1 MNKTMKRVSALLLAV
16 LMVIAYM
23 PLAQENSFAKKK
35 KAKKPAKVK
44 IAKASVKK
52 NTKKI
57 TVSWKKAKNAKKY
70 IVSIKDLSTKLTSSK
85 TSKKVKITFNGQWN
99 TKYQIRVR
107 GVNGKKKGAWSAKKT
122 VKVGVDPKYTKALKD
137 ADENK
142 KAAEEAQ
149 KAAEEAQKA
158 NDQAA
163 KDLNNAQK
171 KLENLERELAA
182 SDVQDILRSIQLDQ
196 AKAALNAAKDE
207 LANAQAVVDAYNA
220 LTNEQKAALPAD
232 VKSAIETLAG
242 SIDDTKARIA
252 QLEENIEKIEEEIE
266 KLEKVKE
273 LHNAKSLKH
282 EDWNPEV
289 AEALNDMIVANSNSG
304 KYVVFD
310 FDNTCSI
317 FDVEEQLAVF
327 QLQVMAFEVTPA
339 ELPDVLATELNPEY
353 FTSPAPASGDYCSNA
368 NATYQDWIDD
378 ITAAYTKLYN
388 KYGPFDAGG
397 LAFDPDDEDLEELH
411 ADEDWKEFATK
422 MRAMYDC
429 VFDSESASVAYPW
442 VLYWFTGMTHDEVY
456 DLAYRSHSYYSE
468 VESEEITWTS
478 PSGYTSAIG
487 VAEYTWTAGTQVS
500 DNIIELMAALDNNG
514 IDVWVCSASA
524 TDPIRAAIDVWGLH
538 DHITGLLAMTNKYDD
553 VFDNEYDYTNGCAW
567 MPTADDDWEEGVVP
581 TKAQTQGKGKVTA
594 IENVC
599 MPLYNGAG
607 PIAGFMDSTGDYNF
621 CTEFADLEVVC
632 CFNRASRKV
641 TDGGGVIAEL
651 AVYQA
656 DNLNYDY
663 YDARTAGDTLYVL
676 QGRDER
682 GLRKLNPKRTTW
694 RLGKSSELL
703 FRGSDNYTQ
712 LDKMI
717 ELGMDT
723 KTIVDDFAIKTPAGD
738 PKYGFDFKYGF
749 LTEYDGYHSI
759 GEEAPHN
766 PNLLKHADWNPE
778 VKTALNGMMNN
789 PNNEGEYVVFDFDN
803 TCSIFD
809 VEEQLAVY
817 QLEKMAFAFTPDELP
832 GILATELNP
841 EYFEEPA
848 PASADYCDNPN
859 ATYGDWIADIKA
871 AYTTLYDQFGPFTA
885 EGLSEADQATVQA
898 TDAWKEFATKMR
910 AMYDCVFDSESA
922 SVAYPWVLYWFTGMS
937 HDEVYNLAYESHSKY
952 KELESS
958 EVTWE
963 TGAYD
968 STSKIGHT
976 EYTWTSGTQVSENI
990 VELMKCLD
998 ANGIDVWVCS
1008 ASATDPI
1015 RAAIDVWG
1023 LHDYVTGMMAMTN
1036 VYQGHKFVNEYDYKN
1051 GAAWMPIDGGEW
1063 EEGITPTK
1071 AQTQGKGKVTAIQ
1084 NVCYPIYGH
1093 GPIAG
1098 FMDSTGDYN
1107 FCTEFK
1113 TLQVVTC
1120 FNRASRKVTDGGGV
1134 IAELAVYQADELDL
1148 TYARALGNEE
1158 TLYVLQGRDERG
1170 LRKLNPHRTT
1180 WRLGK
1185 SSELLFRGDENYAQL
1200 DKMIELGMDT
1210 ETIVNDFAIKTA
1222 AGDPKYGFSFKYG
1235 FLEQYDGYHS
1245 QR

>member
-1 MNKTMKRVSALLLAV
+1 
-16 LMVIAYM
+16 
-23 PLAQENSFAKKK
+23 
-35 KAKKPAKVK
+35 
-44 IAKASVKK
+44 
-52 NTKKI
+52 
-57 TVSWKKAKNAKKY
+57 
-70 IVSIKDLSTKLTSSK
+70 
-85 TSKKVKITFNGQWN
+85 
-99 TKYQIRVR
+99 
-107 GVNGKKKGAWSAKKT
+107 
-122 VKVGVDPKYTKALKD
+122 
-137 ADENK
+137 
-142 KAAEEAQ
+142 
-149 KAAEEAQKA
+149 
-158 NDQAA
+158 
-163 KDLNNAQK
+163 
-171 KLENLERELAA
+171 
-182 SDVQDILRSIQLDQ
+182 
-196 AKAALNAAKDE
+196 
-207 LANAQAVVDAYNA
+207 
-220 LTNEQKAALPAD
+220 
-232 VKSAIETLAG
+232 
-242 SIDDTKARIA
+242 
-252 QLEENIEKIEEEIE
+252 
-266 KLEKVKE
+266 
-273 LHNAKSLKH
+273 
-282 EDWNPEV
+282 
-289 AEALNDMIVANSNSG
+289 
-304 KYVVFD
+304 
-310 FDNTCSI
+310 
-317 FDVEEQLAVF
+317 
-327 QLQVMAFEVTPA
+327 MAFEVTPA

-353 FTSPAPASGDYCSNA
+353 FTAPAPASGDYCSNA
-368 NATYQDWIDD
+368 DATYQDWIDD
-378 ITAAYTKLYN
+378 ITAAYTKLYD
-388 KYGPFDAGG
+388 KYGPFDADG

-411 ADEDWKEFATK
+411 ADDDWKEFATK

-468 VESEEITWTS
+468 VESEEITWNS
-478 PSGYTSAIG
+478 PSGYSSDIGTSK
-487 VAEYTWTAGTQVS
+487 YTWTSGTQVS

-538 DHITGLLAMTNKYDD
+538 DHVTGLLAMTNKYDE

-567 MPTADDDWEEGVVP
+567 MPLTDDEWEEGIVP

-599 MPLYNGAG
+599 LPLYDGEG

-656 DNLNYDY
+656 DTLKYDY

-682 GLRKLNPKRTTW
+682 GLRKLNPKRETW

-703 FRGSDNYTQ
+703 FRGDENYEQ
-712 LDKMI
+712 LAKMV

-723 KTIVDDFAIKTPAGD
+723 KTIVDDFAIKTPKDD
-738 PKYGFDFKYGF
+738 PKYGFSFKYGF
-749 LTEYDGYHSI
+749 LDQYDGYHSI
-759 GEEAPHN
+759 GEPAPHN
-766 PNLLKHADWNPE
+766 ENLLKHPDWNPE
-778 VKTALNGMMNN
+778 VKTALNGLMNN
-789 PNNEGEYVVFDFDN
+789 PMNEGEYVVFDFDN

-809 VEEQLAVY
+809 VEEQLGIY
-817 QLEKMAFAFTPDELP
+817 QLETMSFDESIDAEKLGDILGTGLDFEAHGETYNKWIHDITAAFATLDETYDFTP
-832 GILATELNP
+832 A
-841 EYFEEPA
+841 
-848 PASADYCDNPN
+848 
-859 ATYGDWIADIKA
+859 
-871 AYTTLYDQFGPFTA
+871 
-885 EGLSEADQATVQA
+885 GLSEAKQAEIQELS
-898 TDAWKEFATKMR
+898 AWKEFATKMR
-910 AMYDCVFDSESA
+910 AMYDLVGSNESV
-922 SVAYPWVLYWFTGMS
+922 SVSYPWILYWFTGMS
-937 HDEVYNLAYESHSKY
+937 HDEVYEMAKKSHEKYDQVES
-952 KELESS
+952 ED
-958 EVTWE
+958 
-963 TGAYD
+963 D
-968 STSKIGHT
+968 S
-976 EYTWTSGTQVSENI
+976 WTSPENYEGSQVGQITAEFTRGTTVSENI

-1036 VYQGHKFVNEYDYKN
+1036 VYEGHKFVNEYDYKT

-1084 NVCYPIYGH
+1084 NVCYPIYGN

-1113 TLQVVTC
+1113 TLQTVVC

-1134 IAELAVYQADELDL
+1134 IAELAVYQADDLNL
-1148 TYARALGNEE
+1148 TYARAMDAGE

-1170 LRKLNPHRTT
+1170 LRKLNPSRFT

-1185 SSELLFRGDENYAQL
+1185 DEELLFRGRENYDQYG
-1200 DKMIELGMDT
+1200 KMAELGMDT
-1210 ETIVNDFAIKTA
+1210 ETIINDFAIATP
-1222 AGDPKYGFSFKYG
+1222 AGDPKYGFDFKYG
-1235 FLEQYDGYHS
+1235 FLDEYDGYHS